1 MTRII
6 NLIGQKYGRLTVIE
20 RYKNSKNNRVQWKCK
35 CDCGN
40 YKIVTSSDLRSNKI
54 KSCGCLRKEKAII
67 LGKNTNLKHNMTHT
81 RIYRIWISMRNRCYY
96 KKNIAYKN
104 YGGRGI
110 TIYEEWKDDFMNFYN
125 WAINNGYKD
134 DLTIDRIDVN
144 GNYEPN
150 NCRWVDMKQ
159 QQNNRRNNRTIIY
172 KNKKYT
178 LSELSN
184 FLKISNQTLLWRI
197 NNYWKEEELT
207 LPVSLANNKNRK
219 ENNNE

>member
-20 RYKNSKNNRVQWKCK
+20 RYKNSKNNR
-35 CDCGN
+35 
-40 YKIVTSSDLRSNKI
+40 
-54 KSCGCLRKEKAII
+54 
-67 LGKNTNLKHNMTHT
+67 
-81 RIYRIWISMRNRCYY
+81 
-96 KKNIAYKN
+96 
-104 YGGRGI
+104 
-110 TIYEEWKDDFMNFYN
+110 
-125 WAINNGYKD
+125 
-134 DLTIDRIDVN
+134 
-144 GNYEPN
+144 
-150 NCRWVDMKQ
+150 
-159 QQNNRRNNRTIIY
+159 RNNRIIIY

-207 LPVSLANNKNRK
+207 LPVSLANSKNRK

>member
-104 YGGRGI
+104 YGKRGI
-110 TIYEEWKDDFMNFYN
+110 KVCKEWKDDFMNFYN

-159 QQNNRRNNRTIIY
+159 QQ
-172 KNKKYT
+172 KY
-178 LSELSN
+178 
-184 FLKISNQTLLWRI
+184 ISNI
-197 NNYWKEEELT
+197 
-207 LPVSLANNKNRK
+207 
-219 ENNNE
+219 